1 MGRTLGG
8 ACHSLPAKR
17 LGAAA
22 GQAAG
27 GRAIER
33 REQHVHDS
41 EVWSSPVLQSVVG
54 VVERSRHV
62 TTHIEAVEQV
72 ASWMAYEEF
81 TFPSGSMDAAFSDRS
96 DPAEIIDV
104 SFFYAV
110 LNFAFSDFDTG
121 VKFATTYRGRE
132 WSDSEAMF
140 ACVNRALASGVPLL
154 DGDFLAG
161 IDRSDLAGV
170 FSGNIEIPMLDERVE
185 ILNAAGRTLTERYGG
200 AAHRFVTDC
209 APAMYAGGDGLM
221 ERLVVEFPRFNDV
234 STHDGHEVQLHKLAQ
249 LWLWQLHMS
258 LAASGAFAVAD
269 LDRMTAFAD
278 YIVPVAMRLMGITSY
293 APALEAA
300 INRGDHI
307 PRDSAEEVE
316 IRAHTLYATALLT
329 DTINRIRPVSLA
341 LVVPQLDFR
350 LWKSYHAT
358 FWPHHLTRTIMY

>member
-1 MGRTLGG
+1 M
-8 ACHSLPAKR
+8 HESP
-17 LGAAA
+17 
-22 GQAAG
+22 
-27 GRAIER
+27 
-33 REQHVHDS
+33 
-41 EVWSSPVLQSVVG
+41 VWSSPVLQSVAG

-62 TTHIEAVEQV
+62 TTSVEAVERV

-81 TFPSGSMDAAFSDRS
+81 TFPSGAMDGAFSDRT

-110 LNFAFSDFDTG
+110 MNFAFSDFDTG
-121 VKFATTYRGRE
+121 VKFATTHMGRE

-140 ACVNRALASGVPLL
+140 ACVNRALDAGVPLV
-154 DGDFLAG
+154 DGDYLAG
-161 IDRSDLAGV
+161 MDGDDLDAAFDG
-170 FSGNIEIPMLDERVE
+170 SIPIPMADERVE
-185 ILNAAGRTLTERYGG
+185 ILNAAGRTLAEHYEG
-200 AAHRFVTDC
+200 AAHRFVADC
-209 APAMYAGGDGLM
+209 APAMYAGGDGLL

-234 STHDGHEVQLHKLAQ
+234 SIHDGHEVQLHKLAQ

-258 LAASGAFAVAD
+258 LAASGTFTVAD
-269 LDRMTAFAD
+269 LERMTAFAD
-278 YIVPVAMRLMGITSY
+278 YIVPVALRLMGIFAYT
-293 APALEAA
+293 PELEAA

-329 DTINRIRPVSLA
+329 DAINRIRPAPLA

>member
-1 MGRTLGG
+1 M
-8 ACHSLPAKR
+8 
-17 LGAAA
+17 
-22 GQAAG
+22 
-27 GRAIER
+27 
-33 REQHVHDS
+33 HDS
-41 EVWSSPVLQSVVG
+41 PVWSSPVLQSVSG

-62 TTHIEAVEQV
+62 TTSFEAVERV

-81 TFPSGSMDAAFSDRS
+81 TFPSGAMDAAFSDRT

-110 LNFAFSDFDTG
+110 MNFAFSDFDTG
-121 VKFATTYRGRE
+121 VKFATTQMGRE

-140 ACVNRALASGVPLL
+140 ACVNRALDAGVPLVDGAYL
-154 DGDFLAG
+154 AAMDGD
-161 IDRSDLAGV
+161 DLAAV
-170 FSGNIEIPMLDERVE
+170 FDGNIPIPMADERVA
-185 ILNAAGRTLTERYGG
+185 ILNAAGATLAEHYGG
-200 AAHRFVTDC
+200 AAHRFVADC

-221 ERLVVEFPRFNDV
+221 ERLVSEFPRFNDV
-234 STHDGHEVQLHKLAQ
+234 STHEGHEVQLHKLAQ

-269 LDRMTAFAD
+269 LEAMTAFAD
-278 YIVPVAMRLMGITSY
+278 YIVPVALRLMGIFSY
-293 APALEAA
+293 TPELEAA

-307 PRDSAEEVE
+307 PHDSAEEVE

-329 DTINRIRPVSLA
+329 DAINRIRPASLA

-358 FWPHHLTRTIMY
+358 FWSHHLTRTIMY

>member
-1 MGRTLGG
+1 M
-8 ACHSLPAKR
+8 
-17 LGAAA
+17 
-22 GQAAG
+22 
-27 GRAIER
+27 
-33 REQHVHDS
+33 HDS
-41 EVWSSPVLQSVVG
+41 PVWSSPVLQSVVG
-54 VVERSRHV
+54 VIERSRHV
-62 TTHIEAVEQV
+62 TTSVEAIENV

-81 TFPSGSMDAAFSDRS
+81 TFPSGPMDATFSDRS
-96 DPAEIIDV
+96 DAAEIIDV

-110 LNFAFSDFDTG
+110 LNFAFSDFDSG
-121 VKFATTYRGRE
+121 VKFASTYMGRE

-140 ACVNRALASGVPLL
+140 ACVNRALSGGVPLL
-154 DGDFLAG
+154 DGGFLAG
-161 IDRSDLAGV
+161 VDRNDLAGV
-170 FSGNIEIPMLDERVE
+170 FNGNIEIPMLDERVE
-185 ILNAAGRTLTERYGG
+185 ILNAAGRTLTEGYGG
-200 AAHRFVTDC
+200 AAHRFVADC

-258 LAASGAFAVAD
+258 LAASGTFAVAD

-278 YIVPVAMRLMGITSY
+278 YIVPVALRLLGIVSY
-293 APALEAA
+293 TPELEEA

-329 DTINRIRPVSLA
+329 DAVNRIRPAHLA
-341 LVVPQLDFR
+341 LIVPQLDFR

-358 FWPHHLTRTIMY
+358 FRPHHLTRTIMY

>member
-1 MGRTLGG
+1 M
-8 ACHSLPAKR
+8 ANSP
-17 LGAAA
+17 
-22 GQAAG
+22 
-27 GRAIER
+27 
-33 REQHVHDS
+33 
-41 EVWSSPVLQSVVG
+41 VWASPVLRSVAG

-62 TTHIEAVEQV
+62 ATSVEAVEQV

-81 TFPSGSMDAAFSDRS
+81 TFPSGAMDAAFSDRT

-110 LNFAFSDFDTG
+110 MNFAFSDFETG

-140 ACVNRALASGVPLL
+140 ACVNRALEAGVPLL
-154 DGDFLAG
+154 DGGFLADMG
-161 IDRSDLAGV
+161 RNDLAGV

-185 ILNAAGRTLTERYGG
+185 ILNAAGATLVAGYGG
-200 AAHRFVTDC
+200 AAHRFVADC

-221 ERLVVEFPRFNDV
+221 ERLVVEFGRFNDV

-278 YIVPVAMRLMGITSY
+278 YIVPVALRLLGITSY
-293 APALEAA
+293 TPELEAA

-307 PRDSAEEVE
+307 PPDSAEEVE

-329 DTINRIRPVSLA
+329 DAINRIRPAPLA

-358 FWPHHLTRTIMY
+358 FHPHHLTRTIMY

>member
-1 MGRTLGG
+1 M
-8 ACHSLPAKR
+8 A
-17 LGAAA
+17 
-22 GQAAG
+22 
-27 GRAIER
+27 
-33 REQHVHDS
+33 DS
-41 EVWSSPVLQSVVG
+41 PVWSSLVLQSVVG
-54 VVERSRHV
+54 VVERSSHV
-62 TTHIEAVEQV
+62 TTHVEAIERV

-81 TFPSGSMDAAFSDRS
+81 TFPSGPIDGAFSDRS

-121 VKFATTYRGRE
+121 VKFATTYRGHE

-140 ACVNRALASGVPLL
+140 ACVNRALSEGVPLTDGGFLGAL
-154 DGDFLAG
+154 D
-161 IDRSDLAGV
+161 RNDLAGV
-170 FSGNIEIPMLDERVE
+170 FSGNIEIPMIDERVE
-185 ILNAAGRTLTERYGG
+185 ILNAAGATLTEGYGG
-200 AAHRFVTDC
+200 AAHRFVADC

-258 LAASGAFAVAD
+258 LAAGGTFAVAD

-278 YIVPVAMRLMGITSY
+278 YIVPVALRLMGVMAY
-293 APALEAA
+293 AADLEAA

-329 DTINRIRPVSLA
+329 DAINRIRPPEMA
-341 LVVPQLDFR
+341 LIVPQLDFR

>member
-1 MGRTLGG
+1 
-8 ACHSLPAKR
+8 
-17 LGAAA
+17 
-22 GQAAG
+22 
-27 GRAIER
+27 
-33 REQHVHDS
+33 VHDS
-41 EVWSSPVLQSVVG
+41 NVWSSPILQSVAG
-54 VVERSRHV
+54 VIERSRHV
-62 TTHIEAVEQV
+62 STSVEAVEAV

-81 TFPSGSMDAAFSDRS
+81 TFPSGSMDAAFSDRT

-121 VKFATTYRGRE
+121 VKFATDYLGRE

-140 ACVNRALASGVPLL
+140 ACVNRALEEGVPLT
-154 DGDFLAG
+154 DGGFLAE
-161 IDRSDLAGV
+161 IDRDDLAGV
-170 FSGNIEIPMLDERVE
+170 FSGNIEIPMIDERVE
-185 ILNAAGRTLTERYGG
+185 ILNEAGRTLSERYGG
-200 AAHRFVTDC
+200 AAHRFVADC

-234 STHDGHEVQLHKLAQ
+234 SSHDGHEVQLHKLAQ

-258 LAASGAFAVAD
+258 LAAGGTLAVAD

-278 YIVPVAMRLMGITSY
+278 YIVPVALRLMGITSY
-293 APALEAA
+293 TPELEAA

-329 DTINRIRPVSLA
+329 DVINRIRPAHLA

>member
-1 MGRTLGG
+1 M
-8 ACHSLPAKR
+8 
-17 LGAAA
+17 
-22 GQAAG
+22 
-27 GRAIER
+27 
-33 REQHVHDS
+33 HDS

-54 VVERSRHV
+54 VVGRSRHV
-62 TTHIEAVEQV
+62 STSVEAVGSV

-81 TFPSGSMDAAFSDRS
+81 TFPSGSMDAAFSGRT

-121 VKFATTYRGRE
+121 VKFATNYRGRE

-140 ACVNRALASGVPLL
+140 ACVNRALAGGVPLT
-154 DGDFLAG
+154 DGGFLAEVG
-161 IDRSDLAGV
+161 RDDLAGV
-170 FSGNIEIPMLDERVE
+170 FSGNIEIPMIDERVE
-185 ILNAAGRTLTERYGG
+185 ILNEAGRTLSEHYGG
-200 AAHRFVTDC
+200 AAHRFVADC

-234 STHDGHEVQLHKLAQ
+234 STHDGREVQLHKLAQ

-258 LAASGAFAVAD
+258 LAATGAFAVSD

-278 YIVPVAMRLMGITSY
+278 YIVPVALRLMGITSY
-293 APALEAA
+293 SPELEAA

-307 PRDSAEEVE
+307 PRDSGEEVE

-329 DTINRIRPVSLA
+329 DAINRLRPAESA
-341 LVVPQLDFR
+341 LVVPQVDLR

>member
-1 MGRTLGG
+1 M
-8 ACHSLPAKR
+8 
-17 LGAAA
+17 
-22 GQAAG
+22 
-27 GRAIER
+27 
-33 REQHVHDS
+33 HDS
-41 EVWSSPVLQSVVG
+41 PVWSSSVLQSVTG

-62 TTHIEAVEQV
+62 TTSVDALERV
-72 ASWMAYEEF
+72 ASWMGYEEF
-81 TFPSGSMDAAFSDRS
+81 NFPSGAMDGAFSDRT

-110 LNFAFSDFDTG
+110 MNFAFSDFGTG
-121 VKFATTYRGRE
+121 VKFATTQDGRT

-140 ACVNRALASGVPLL
+140 ACVNRALAAGVPLL
-154 DGDFLAG
+154 DGGYLAEMG
-161 IDRSDLAGV
+161 RDDLAAV

-185 ILNAAGRTLTERYGG
+185 ILNEAGSRLAERYEG
-200 AAHRFVTDC
+200 AAHRFVADC

-258 LAASGAFAVAD
+258 LAASGSFAVAD

-278 YIVPVAMRLMGITSY
+278 YIVPVALRLMGVMSY
-293 APALEAA
+293 APELEAA

-307 PRDSAEEVE
+307 PRDSAAEVE

-329 DTINRIRPVSLA
+329 DAINQIRPASLA

-358 FWPHHLTRTIMY
+358 FWPHHLTRTVMY

>member
-1 MGRTLGG
+1 M
-8 ACHSLPAKR
+8 HQSP
-17 LGAAA
+17 
-22 GQAAG
+22 
-27 GRAIER
+27 
-33 REQHVHDS
+33 
-41 EVWSSPVLQSVVG
+41 VWSSPVMRSAVG
-54 VVERSRHV
+54 VVDRSRCVATHV
-62 TTHIEAVEQV
+62 EAVEAV

-81 TFPSGSMDAAFSDRS
+81 TFPSGSMDAAFSQRT

-104 SFFYAV
+104 SFFYAA

-121 VKFATTYRGRE
+121 VKFATAHMGRE

-140 ACVNRALASGVPLL
+140 ACVNRALVADVPLT
-154 DGDFLAG
+154 DGGFLAEL
-161 IDRSDLAGV
+161 DRDDLAGV
-170 FSGNIEIPMLDERVE
+170 FSGNIEIPMIDERVE
-185 ILNAAGRTLTERYGG
+185 ILNNVGRTLSEQYGG
-200 AAHRFVTDC
+200 SAHRFVADC

-234 STHDGHEVQLHKLAQ
+234 SSHEGHEVQLHKLAQ

-258 LAASGAFAVAD
+258 LASGGAFAVAD

-278 YIVPVAMRLMGITSY
+278 YIVPVALRLMGITSY
-293 APALEAA
+293 APELEAA

-329 DTINRIRPVSLA
+329 DAINRRRPAELA

>member
-1 MGRTLGG
+1 M
-8 ACHSLPAKR
+8 
-17 LGAAA
+17 
-22 GQAAG
+22 
-27 GRAIER
+27 
-33 REQHVHDS
+33 HDS
-41 EVWSSPVLQSVVG
+41 PVWSSPVLQSVVG
-54 VVERSRHV
+54 VVERSQHV
-62 TTHIEAVEQV
+62 TTHLEAVEKV

-81 TFPSGSMDAAFSDRS
+81 TFPSGPIDGALSDRR

-121 VKFATTYRGRE
+121 VKFACTYRGRE

-140 ACVNRALASGVPLL
+140 ACVNRALAEGVPLL
-154 DGDFLAG
+154 DGAYLAG
-161 IDRSDLAGV
+161 IGRDDLAGV
-170 FSGNIEIPMLDERVE
+170 FSGNIQIPMLDERVE
-185 ILNAAGRTLTERYGG
+185 ILNAAGATLAAGYGA
-200 AAHRFVTDC
+200 AAHRFVADC

-221 ERLVVEFPRFNDV
+221 ERLVAEFPRFNDV
-234 STHDGHEVQLHKLAQ
+234 SSHDGGEVQLHKLAQ

-258 LAASGAFAVAD
+258 LAASGSFAVAD

-278 YIVPVAMRLMGITSY
+278 YIVPVALRLMGITSY
-293 APALEAA
+293 TPELEAA

-329 DTINRIRPVSLA
+329 DAINRIRPAELA

>member
-1 MGRTLGG
+1 M
-8 ACHSLPAKR
+8 
-17 LGAAA
+17 
-22 GQAAG
+22 
-27 GRAIER
+27 
-33 REQHVHDS
+33 S
-41 EVWSSPVLQSVVG
+41 ESAVWFSPVLRSVVG

-62 TTHIEAVEQV
+62 TTHVEAVEQV

-81 TFPSGSMDAAFSDRS
+81 TFPSGPMDGAFSDRS

-121 VKFATTYRGRE
+121 VKFATTYRGQQ

-140 ACVNRALASGVPLL
+140 ACVNRALAEGVPLT
-154 DGDFLAG
+154 DGGFLAE
-161 IDRSDLAGV
+161 IDRGGVAAV
-170 FSGNIEIPMLDERVE
+170 FSGNIEIPMIDERVE
-185 ILNAAGRTLTERYGG
+185 LLNEAGRTLAESYGG
-200 AAHRFVTDC
+200 AAHRFVADC

-234 STHDGHEVQLHKLAQ
+234 STHEGAEVQLHKLAQ

-269 LDRMTAFAD
+269 LDHMTAFAD
-278 YIVPVAMRLMGITSY
+278 YIVPVALRVMGITSY
-293 APALEAA
+293 EPKLEAA

-307 PRDSAEEVE
+307 ARDSAEEVE

-329 DTINRIRPVSLA
+329 DAINRLRPAEAA

-350 LWKSYHAT
+350 LWKAYHAT